1 MEITVN
7 LDNNN
12 KHAIASSY
20 PRVGDPLRTV
30 NSVGYLIW
38 MALVV
43 IHWLKRGFVKIALE
57 EKNKLLPPSQGN
69 MLFSKRAYRP

>member
-20 PRVGDPLRTV
+20 PRAGDPLRTV

-43 IHWLKRGFVKIALE
+43 IHCLKRGFVKIALE
-57 EKNKLLPPSQGN
+57 EKNKLL
-69 MLFSKRAYRP
+69 LVKKRKSP

>member
-1 MEITVN
+1 MDNTVN

-20 PRVGDPLRTV
+20 PRAGDPVRTV
-30 NSVGYLIW
+30 NSVGDLIW

-69 MLFSKRAYRP
+69 MLISKRAYRP